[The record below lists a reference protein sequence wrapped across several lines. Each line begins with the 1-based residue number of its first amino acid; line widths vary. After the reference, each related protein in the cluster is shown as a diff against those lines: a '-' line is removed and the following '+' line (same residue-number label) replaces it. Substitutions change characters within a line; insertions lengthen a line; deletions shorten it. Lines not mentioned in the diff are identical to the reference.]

1 MIRRVHVKNFK
12 SLKDVS
18 IDLGAQNILV
28 GPNMSGKSNF
38 LSVFR
43 FLARMVLPAS
53 GVHGLTH
60 AVASM
65 GGFAEL
71 AWRGEQS
78 SLISISLEGEFP
90 EGWYNSE
97 SETWKYRIDFV
108 ADARG
113 HVSVQEENLVFFG
126 GRGEY
131 PIVRRDPS
139 TGWRVL
145 MGREQAKVS
154 EVRDGDRSALEF
166 EIPEWEGNLVRN
178 LFASFRFYNLIPQL
192 MKQINT
198 SAAAVFLEEGGGNL
212 SAWLLVL
219 QTRFPEYF
227 QKINVAARGALP
239 NISSVFTFPTQQA
252 TVFIAS
258 QEKFLKTA
266 VPVWQMS
273 DGELCFI
280 AWLSLIYC
288 PPDLSAPGF
297 FIEEPE
303 NHMHPY
309 LVETLL
315 DLLDQAQSAPDVRPA
330 QILAATHSLTVV
342 DKSAL
347 DAIIVFERENGATVC
362 TRPREKA
369 HLRELIAKKEVGL
382 GDLYYS
388 GALGRD

>member
-1 MIRRVHVKNFK
+1 MIRRIHVKNFK

-18 IDLGAQNILV
+18 VDLGVRNLLV
-28 GPNMSGKSNF
+28 GPNMSGKTNV

-43 FLARMVLPAS
+43 FLSRMVLPAS

-78 SLISISLEGEFP
+78 NLISIALEGEFP
-90 EGWYNSE
+90 EDQYHAEN
-97 SETWKYRIDFV
+97 ETWKYRIDFLS
-108 ADARG
+108 DARG
-113 HVSVQEENLVFFG
+113 HVSVQEEDLIFFG
-126 GRGEY
+126 RKGEY
-131 PIVRRDPS
+131 PVVRKDPS
-139 TGWRVL
+139 SGWRVL
-145 MGREQAKVS
+145 MSGQRGRIS

-166 EIPEWEGNLVRN
+166 EIPEWEGNLLRN

-192 MKQINT
+192 MKQVNT
-198 SAAAVFLEEGGGNL
+198 TAAAYFLDENAGNV

-227 QKINVAARGALP
+227 QKINLAAKSALP
-239 NISSVFTFPTQQA
+239 EMSSVFTFPTQQA

-258 QEKFLKTA
+258 QEKFLKSP

-273 DGELCFI
+273 DGALCFI

-288 PPDLSAPGF
+288 PPELGAPAY

-303 NHMHPY
+303 NHLHPH
-309 LVETLL
+309 LVESLM
-315 DLLDQAQSAPDVRPA
+315 DLLDQVQRAPDLRPA
-330 QILAATHSLTVV
+330 QIFAATHSLTLV
-342 DKSAL
+342 DKSDL
-347 DAIIVFERENGATVC
+347 DAIIFLQRQNGATVC
-362 TRPREKA
+362 TRPMEKT
-369 HLRELIAKKEVGL
+369 HLRELIARKEVGL